1 ARRPHAVKRGGD
13 DVFFSALACAIA
25 LSVAPA
31 AVCAADVAV
40 TFRVTLPAATPAGA
54 RVWLSGD
61 LPALGAWNGAGLA
74 LAPAPG
80 GRHDGV
86 LRVPAGTRFE
96 FKATRGGWDTVEKGT
111 AGEEIGNRTLTA
123 RRDTTIAITIAAWRD
138 QVAGGGGGATAAR
151 PTTLTG
157 DVRRHAQFPS
167 KFVKARDVW
176 VWLPPGYGAD
186 TARRYPV
193 LYFHDGNNV
202 FDRATSFLGVEWA
215 VDETAERLV
224 KAATLPPFIAV
235 AVANTGDRMA
245 EYTPTADPQ
254 HGGGRAAAYGRFLVE
269 ELKPFVD
276 STYRSDP
283 RPAATGVVGSS
294 LGAIVSLWL
303 GLEHPQ
309 AFTRIGVVSPAA
321 WFAGG
326 DLERRASAAT
336 GAGLRVWID
345 IGTAEGSSVAGRRAT
360 VEGARAVRDALLARG
375 YREGT
380 NLHYEEVEGALHNEG
395 AWAAR
400 VDRLLV
406 FLLADLPSPPGPVV
420 AP

>member
-1 ARRPHAVKRGGD
+1 MKRGG
-13 DVFFSALACAIA
+13 VFSALACAIA
-25 LSVAPA
+25 LAFTQAPA
-31 AVCAADVAV
+31 VRAADVAV
-40 TFRVTLPAATPAGA
+40 RFRLAVPASTPAGA
-54 RVWLSGD
+54 KVWLSGD
-61 LPALGAWNGAGLA
+61 LPVLGAWSGAGLA
-74 LAPAPG
+74 LARATD

-86 LRVPAGTRFE
+86 LRLPAGTRLE
-96 FKATRGGWDTVEKGT
+96 YKVTRGGWDTVEKGG
-111 AGEEIGNRTLTA
+111 AGEEIANRTLTA
-123 RRDTTIAITIAAWRD
+123 SRDTTVAITVAAWRD
-138 QVAGGGGGATAAR
+138 LVASGAAVAR

-167 KFVKARDVW
+167 QFVKARDVW
-176 VWLPPGYGAD
+176 VWLPPGYTTD
-186 TARRYPV
+186 TTRRYPV

-224 KAATLPPFIAV
+224 KAGTLPPFIAV

-245 EYTPTADPQ
+245 EYTPTRDPH
-254 HGGGRAAAYGRFLVE
+254 HGGGGAARYGRFLLE

-276 STYRSDP
+276 TTYRTDP

-303 GLEHPQ
+303 GLEHPE

-321 WFAGG
+321 WFAGR
-326 DLERRASAAT
+326 DLERRAAA
-336 GAGLRVWID
+336 AKVPGLRVWID
-345 IGTAEGSSVAGRRAT
+345 IGTAEGSSDAGRRAT

-380 NLHYEEVEGALHNEG
+380 NLHYEEVEGALHDEG

-400 VDRLLV
+400 VDRLLA
-406 FLLADLPSPPGPVV
+406 FLLADLPSPEINVDD
-420 AP
+420 